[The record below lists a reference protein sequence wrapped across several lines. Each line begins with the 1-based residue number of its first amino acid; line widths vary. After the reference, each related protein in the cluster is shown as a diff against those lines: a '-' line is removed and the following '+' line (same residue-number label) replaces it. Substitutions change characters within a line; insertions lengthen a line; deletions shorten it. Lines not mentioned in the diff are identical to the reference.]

1 MKVKQYLSEAY
12 RSIYEN
18 DFEQALYWFE
28 QALCIEPDNAD
39 IHYRHSITSARS
51 NYLDKALAHAR
62 LATTLA
68 PDHKEYMLH
77 FDRLRAKELL
87 RLARR
92 HLEGAADDTIN
103 RSERAVRLL
112 ARAGELDP
120 LSVEVQA
127 WLAIAYGEMG
137 RYDAALSALRE
148 ANTLPQDEVV
158 TRQLTELEQIFENKL
173 NQSSS

>member
-18 DFEQALYWFE
+18 DFEKALYWFE
-28 QALCIEPDNAD
+28 QALSIEPDNAD
-39 IHYRHSITSARS
+39 LHYRHSITSARS
-51 NYLDKALAHAR
+51 NCLDKALVHASI
-62 LATTLA
+62 ATTLA
-68 PDHKEYMLH
+68 PNHKEYVLH
-77 FDRLRAKELL
+77 FDCLRAKELL
-87 RLARR
+87 GIARR

-148 ANTLPQDEVV
+148 AYSLPQDEVV
-158 TRQLTELEQIFENKL
+158 TRQLAELEQQLENKL
-173 NQSSS
+173 NQSST

>member
-1 MKVKQYLSEAY
+1 MKAKQCLNEAY

-28 QALCIEPDNAD
+28 QALSVEPDNAD
-39 IHYRHSITSARS
+39 IHYRYSITSARS
-51 NYLDKALAHAR
+51 NCLDKALAHAR
-62 LATTLA
+62 LAATLA
-68 PDHKEYMLH
+68 PDHAEYMLH

-87 RLARR
+87 GIARR
-92 HLEGAADDTIN
+92 HLEGKTEDKMN

-112 ARAGELDP
+112 ERAGELDP
-120 LSVEVQA
+120 VSVDVQA

-137 RYDAALSALRE
+137 RYDTALSALRE
-148 ANTLPQDEVV
+148 AYALPQDEVV
-158 TRQLTELEQIFENKL
+158 TRQLTELERQLENKL